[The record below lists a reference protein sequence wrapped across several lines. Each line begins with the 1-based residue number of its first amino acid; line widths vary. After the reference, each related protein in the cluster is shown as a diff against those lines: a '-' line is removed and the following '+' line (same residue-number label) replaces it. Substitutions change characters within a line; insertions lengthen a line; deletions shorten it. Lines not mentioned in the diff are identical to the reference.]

1 MSLKTNPFN
10 EQQLTTLNQLLPGL
24 TKEQILW
31 LSGYLEGR
39 LAVEGGVAVSPQPA
53 AVVLPESSTK
63 LTILYGTETGHSHGL
78 AEKLAQKATNK
89 NINAQV
95 LSMYDFN
102 YKKLKEEENVA
113 IIVSTHGEGEPPDMA
128 EDFYKFVTGT
138 RAPQLEKLNYSVL
151 AMGDK
156 TYKHFCKTGE
166 DIYSALK
173 ALGAHSVCSL
183 AKCDVDYDRDAEI
196 WMNNFLV
203 SLLSAQPAEQ
213 ASVSTVT
220 SAGIVSE
227 GSSLAFDEFSKSNPY
242 MATVLEKVK
251 ITGRDSDKEVYH
263 VELSLEGSGLEYEPG
278 DSIGIFAKNPE
289 ALVEQILEKT
299 GFNPEQKVDVKE
311 EEITIKDALSHHL
324 EITTLTFDVLKKY
337 QEKVK
342 NPDLAKIIN
351 DNKLS
356 DDYLYGHDVLDL
368 LEDFPFE
375 WNANKLAEVLRPI
388 PPRLYSISSSMESV
402 GEEVHV
408 TVSVVRY
415 ERKDRLR
422 NGACSSHLADT
433 IEIDDQLP
441 IYVDK
446 NPSFKLPANGS
457 KIIMVGAG
465 TGVAP
470 YRAFMQHRE
479 SLGIKGES
487 WLFFGDRRFS
497 SDFLYQAEWQ
507 KLLKSEH
514 LSKLDVAFSR
524 DQEEKVYVQHKLKEN
539 QKEVFEWIENGAHF
553 YLCGDM
559 KYMAKDVN
567 KTLLEIIQTQG
578 GVTEEQAEKY
588 VKNLKREKR
597 FQTDVY

>member
-10 EQQLTTLNQLLPGL
+10 EQQLTTLNQLLPEL

-39 LAVEGGVAVSPQPA
+39 LAADGGAVVSSPAA
-53 AVVLPESSTK
+53 AVVQPESSTK

-78 AEKLAQKATNK
+78 AEKLVQKATNK

-173 ALGAHSVCSL
+173 TLGAHSVCSL
-183 AKCDVDYDRDAEI
+183 AKCDVDYGRDAEI

-203 SLLSAQPAEQ
+203 NLSSALPAEQ

-220 SAGIVSE
+220 SAGSVSE
-227 GSSLAFDEFSKSNPY
+227 ASSLAFEEFSKTNPY

-311 EEITIKDALSHHL
+311 DEITIKDALSHHL

-342 NPDLAKIIN
+342 NPELAKIIN
-351 DNKLS
+351 DDKLS